1 MTQETPFITTTN
13 SSPQL
18 QAYTLQVKPKPD
30 TLLIEHIVNKCKQT
44 SHRKIG

>member
-1 MTQETPFITTTN
+1 MTQKTPFITTTN

-44 SHRKIG
+44 SHRKNR